1 MRFEAEMKLDYRQ
14 LLALY
19 TVSEKLFRRKQML
32 IYRVIFLAVGVWRT
46 WTVAEDILAD
56 GMSFE
61 RFGYTAIG
69 VLFLIA
75 GLIPNLASAAIARMR
90 MVYSGKIQF
99 MDSCLYEVVGGKKV
113 RHNYDKIYALVYY
126 RGYDFLF
133 LDPTASLIVKLDD
146 VPGRDPEELRK
157 FLSEKCEKPYQR
169 V

>member
-1 MRFEAEMKLDYRQ
+1 MRYEAEMKLDYRQ

-19 TVSEKLFRRKQML
+19 TVSEKLFRRRQML

-61 RFGYTAIG
+61 RIGYTVIG
-69 VLFLIA
+69 ALFLIA
-75 GLIPNLASAAIARMR
+75 GLIPNVASAAIARMR

-99 MDSCLYEVVGGKKV
+99 MDSCLYEVIGNKKV

-146 VPGRDPEELRK
+146 VPSRDPEELRK

>member
-19 TVSEKLFRRKQML
+19 TLSEKLFRRKQML

-56 GMSFE
+56 GMTFE
-61 RFGYTAIG
+61 RFGYTVIG

-90 MVYSGKIQF
+90 MAVQRK
-99 MDSCLYEVVGGKKV
+99 
-113 RHNYDKIYALVYY
+113 
-126 RGYDFLF
+126 
-133 LDPTASLIVKLDD
+133 DPVHGQLPV
-146 VPGRDPEELRK
+146 
-157 FLSEKCEKPYQR
+157 
-169 V
+169 

>member
-1 MRFEAEMKLDYRQ
+1 MRFEAEMKLNYRQ

-19 TVSEKLFRRKQML
+19 TLSEKLFRRKQML
-32 IYRVIFLAVGVWRT
+32 IYRVIFLAAGVWRT
-46 WTVAEDILAD
+46 WTVCEDFAAEGVSI
-56 GMSFE
+56 E
-61 RFGYTAIG
+61 RIGYLIIG
-69 VLFLIA
+69 ILFLIA
-75 GLIPNLASAAIARMR
+75 GLIPNLASAAIARTR
-90 MVYSGKIQF
+90 MAYSGKIQF
-99 MDSCLYEVVGGKKV
+99 MDSCLYEVVGNRKI

-133 LDPTASLIVKLDD
+133 LDPTASLIVKLDG